1 MPKTLVVVESPTKAK
16 TIRKFLPPEY
26 VVEASMGHVRDL
38 PDSAADIPEKYKGQE
53 WARLGVNVEED
64 FAPLYVTPKGKGK
77 TINDLK
83 AKLKG
88 ADALYLATDE
98 DREGE
103 SIAWHLV
110 KSLNPKVPVRRMVF
124 HEITKPA
131 IMRALNETRELDS
144 KLVSAQETRRVLD
157 RLFGYTLSPLL
168 WKKIG
173 AGLSAGRVQSAALKL
188 LVDRERERAKFQK
201 AVYWDLLAKLFKDSN
216 FDARLQSVG
225 GVRIASGKD
234 FDENT
239 GQLSENKKDVRVLNE
254 KDAADLRERLLKAQ
268 WIVKSVTEKAT
279 TARPSIPFI
288 TSTLQQEGNR
298 KLGLSARETM
308 RIAQRLYEE
317 GFITYMRTDS
327 PALSSEAI
335 GGARKQVQELFGD
348 EYLSPAPRQF
358 AAKSKGAQEA
368 HEAIRPAGANFRH
381 PRETGLDG
389 RELAVYNLIWKRTLA
404 TQMADARK
412 LSIGVL
418 IAADDAIFTANGTR
432 ILFPGFL
439 RVYVEGSDD
448 PEAALEDREVL
459 LPALKEG
466 DIARLD
472 ELKCDEHETKP
483 PARFTEA
490 SLVQALEK
498 EGIGRPS
505 TYATIIG
512 TIQERGYVR
521 KNGNALVPTF
531 TGFAVIQL
539 LERYFNNLVNLGFT
553 SQMEQSLDNIAAG
566 ELESLP
572 YLKKFYLGED
582 GLQNQVREREAGID
596 PGESRT
602 VSLPQLEK
610 LQVRVGRYG
619 AYVVGKENEEERA
632 NLPDDLAPADIR
644 DEGLQELLS
653 NRNEAP
659 EALGIHPQSGEDIFV
674 LTGRYGPYVQLG
686 EVSEENPKP
695 RRASVPRGVNPA
707 SLTVDQAAELLLFP
721 RELGVHPE
729 TGKPVAANKGR
740 FGPYVM
746 HDGEFRSLKKED
758 DLMTV
763 SLERALEL
771 LAIPKPE
778 RAGRFGKKTADGKTS
793 VKAPTKKPTARKPAK
808 KRASKK
814 VGAKK
819 TAAKKS

>member
-1 MPKTLVVVESPTKAK
+1 
-16 TIRKFLPPEY
+16 
-26 VVEASMGHVRDL
+26 
-38 PDSAADIPEKYKGQE
+38 
-53 WARLGVNVEED
+53 
-64 FAPLYVTPKGKGK
+64 
-77 TINDLK
+77 
-83 AKLKG
+83 
-88 ADALYLATDE
+88 
-98 DREGE
+98 
-103 SIAWHLV
+103 
-110 KSLNPKVPVRRMVF
+110 
-124 HEITKPA
+124 
-131 IMRALNETRELDS
+131 
-144 KLVSAQETRRVLD
+144 
-157 RLFGYTLSPLL
+157 
-168 WKKIG
+168 
-173 AGLSAGRVQSAALKL
+173 
-188 LVDRERERAKFQK
+188 
-201 AVYWDLLAKLFKDSN
+201 
-216 FDARLQSVG
+216 
-225 GVRIASGKD
+225 
-234 FDENT
+234 
-239 GQLSENKKDVRVLNE
+239 
-254 KDAADLRERLLKAQ
+254 
-268 WIVKSVTEKAT
+268 
-279 TARPSIPFI
+279 
-288 TSTLQQEGNR
+288 
-298 KLGLSARETM
+298 
-308 RIAQRLYEE
+308 
-317 GFITYMRTDS
+317 
-327 PALSSEAI
+327 
-335 GGARKQVQELFGD
+335 
-348 EYLSPAPRQF
+348 
-358 AAKSKGAQEA
+358 
-368 HEAIRPAGANFRH
+368 
-381 PRETGLDG
+381 
-389 RELAVYNLIWKRTLA
+389 
-404 TQMADARK
+404 
-412 LSIGVL
+412 
-418 IAADDAIFTANGTR
+418 
-432 ILFPGFL
+432 
-439 RVYVEGSDD
+439 
-448 PEAALEDREVL
+448 LEDREVL